1 MRTWKK
7 ATLGVVITVA
17 VVIAGFAGTGAYF
30 VLRHL
35 EKSVTGEAA
44 ANSEMDAIRSR
55 YGPRPPL
62 LEIIDPRSG
71 DIRVNREPGP
81 APAPVS
87 TVHVLNWKSEDGEF
101 TRAQVPLWLAR
112 FSSVNI
118 LSQLGVAPAKYRL
131 TVDDIQR
138 YGPGIIADYR
148 SAGTFRILIWVE

>member
-71 DIRVNREPGP
+71 DIRINRELNPSTS
-81 APAPVS
+81 PVS
-87 TVHVLNWKSEDGEF
+87 TLHVLNWKSEGSEF
-101 TRAQVPLWLAR
+101 ARTEVPLWLAR
-112 FSSVNI
+112 FSSINL
-118 LSQLGVAPAKYRL
+118 LSQLGVAPAKFSL
-131 TVDDIQR
+131 TVGDIQR
-138 YGPGIIADYR
+138 YGPGIVTDYR
-148 SAGTFRILIWVE
+148 APGTFRLLIWVD